1 MEHKKDKSKYVS
13 LAPKDEKRKEYEEY
27 YNALDFAM
35 KDKSIRNIAITGS
48 YGAGKSSVID
58 SYFNNHKEI
67 KCIRISLAYFGFNRA
82 QNKVNSKNDEA
93 ENKGNGVIDNQK
105 VLKTDEINATIN
117 KDLSEND
124 IEAEVLKNLFYS
136 IDGKKLK
143 SNRFLTVKSKK
154 GIKDYFFQGIFVF
167 SIVAIVLLIKLVFDA
182 IDNVFLNI
190 SDMKYT
196 WGLMSRIP
204 KLYIIVILVFCLT
217 ALIVFISSVVTNYDK
232 LLPYIKSIIF
242 KNTKIDMSDASTIN
256 NYLHEIMNF
265 MIDVEESVFI
275 FEDLDRYVNY
285 NIFEKL
291 RNLCILINNNEV
303 IKQKFKYK
311 NNVKCVKFIYAVK
324 DDFVSLNNAKS
335 LNCGNDL
342 SEERTKFFDFI
353 VPIIPML
360 TQNNI
365 SDAIDKIIKEYEIQG
380 IDKRFISNVSL
391 YINNIRT
398 VNNIFNEFKTYKG
411 SLFYANKYSDNRE
424 LLTLIIYKNINPRGF
439 MELQGKDILHKV
451 FKRIKEKVISKL
463 EKYELELAKL
473 NSEVLSDPS
482 LESELDKEFIN
493 SFISDLNNNS
503 EYIYTDKEISSVL
516 DNDDTLDGF
525 IIMSIKNKYIDENY
539 YNYINYFYEG
549 FIGLDDREYLKN
561 VNQRK
566 DANRFYEIENVE
578 NLYEYLDVEDFRY
591 KSILNYYLLK
601 YAVYNK
607 PTDEKTYNL
616 IKTIVKGYGLK
627 EVNEVI
633 KYFSA
638 DEQEE
643 NSNAIVQQFLNLCYK
658 IDSEVFKSIDD
669 EKVIFKGEQFDIV
682 NRIILLMSPEQIK
695 DIDKNKELTK
705 VASTNIRLISE
716 LSEEKQNLYLDN
728 IDFDCS
734 LMKCD
739 YDDKVGSLIE
749 KIVKK
754 KIETGE
760 EVGYFD
766 LLENYFKRKK
776 GKEFNKNEFI
786 NNNYD
791 YICGIGDEDLIGNI
805 KDHIDSYVENCLLKT
820 GSTKICFTN
829 EILTLLYL
837 LNNEKNAEKLVLK
850 MEGKYDIAE
859 FDYESDDEEHDNTKR
874 KKCIYNSVIKNYNI
888 DLTLESLYKYCIF
901 CGWNDGVVEYVSKKI
916 KYLQDNNNLDLQ
928 DETLDF
934 YINLLLKC
942 KNIDGVEKLI
952 GNKKISFQLWQFDS
966 LSDSIKSYLINNNN
980 LDYNNA
986 LIQSIKTVDNK
997 LLILYLTNNIDNY
1010 LKKQSDYDL
1019 SVVDIEEMIKLNKMN
1034 EEQIF
1039 QLINLKVTGRKVVER
1054 NSKIEKFIISS
1065 KKVFSQSIMEKAM
1078 NNLPFNDKVSM
1089 LLNKIDAID
1098 NTSLIYL
1105 LRYDGGLFKEYE
1117 VKGIQ
1122 NLYSVNIDTLKNNK
1136 TKKFLNKLIGKS
1148 IIKVKGL
1155 ENGNTIFSL

>member
-1 MEHKKDKSKYVS
+1 MEEANVKSKYVS

-93 ENKGNGVIDNQK
+93 ENKGNRVIDNQK

-154 GIKDYFFQGIFVF
+154 EIKDYFFQGIFVF

-190 SDMKYT
+190 SNMKYI

-242 KNTKIDMSDASTIN
+242 KNTKIDISDASTIN

-303 IKQKFKYK
+303 IKQKFEFKY
-311 NNVKCVKFIYAVK
+311 NIKCIKFIYAIK
-324 DDFVSLNNAKS
+324 DDFVFVNNAKS
-335 LNCGNDL
+335 IKYWNFL

-353 VPIIPML
+353 VPVIPML

-365 SDAIDKIIKEYEIQG
+365 SDAINKIVEKYEIQG
-380 IDKRFISNVSL
+380 IDKRFINNVSL

-411 SLFYANKYSDNRE
+411 SLVNVNKYSDNRE
-424 LLTLIIYKNINPRGF
+424 LLALIIYKNINPRGF
-439 MELQGKDILHKV
+439 IELQEKDILYSV
-451 FKRIKEKVISKL
+451 FKKIKEKVVDKL
-463 EKYELELAKL
+463 EKYELELKKL
-473 NSEVLSDPS
+473 NSGESS
-482 LESELDKEFIN
+482 SMSQESELDKAFIN
-493 SFISDLNNNS
+493 NFILDLHNNS
-503 EYIYTDKEISSVL
+503 EYIYADKDISAVL
-516 DNDDTLDGF
+516 DDDTLDSF
-525 IIMSIKNKYIDENY
+525 IVMSIKNKYIDENY

-549 FIGLDDREYLKN
+549 YIGLDDREYLKN

-566 DANRFYEIENVE
+566 DAYRSYEIKNVE

-591 KSILNYYLLK
+591 KSILNYHLIK
-601 YAVYNK
+601 YAIYNK
-607 PTDEKTYNL
+607 PNDEKTYNL
-616 IKTIVKGYGLK
+616 VKTVVKGYGLN
-627 EVNEVI
+627 EVNKVI
-633 KYFSA
+633 KYLCA
-638 DEQEE
+638 DGQED
-643 NSNAIVQQFLNLCYK
+643 NSNIIVLRFLDLCYK
-658 IDSEVFKSIDD
+658 IDNEAFKSIGD
-669 EKVIFKGEQFDIV
+669 EKVILKGEQFNVV

-739 YDDKVGSLIE
+739 YDDKVGSLID
-749 KIVKK
+749 KIVTKK
-754 KIETGE
+754 LETGE
-760 EVGYFD
+760 EYGYFD
-766 LLENYFKRKK
+766 LLENYFKRRK

-791 YICGIGDEDLIGNI
+791 YICDIGDEDLIGNI

-820 GSTKICFTN
+820 GSTKIRFTN
-829 EILTLLYL
+829 KILTLLYL

-850 MEGKYDIAE
+850 MEGKYEIAE

-888 DLTLESLYKYCIF
+888 DLTLESLYKYCMF

-942 KNIDGVEKLI
+942 KNIDGVERLI
-952 GNKKISFQLWQFDS
+952 GNQKISFQLGQFDS

-1105 LRYDGGLFKEYE
+1105 LRYGGGLFKEYE
-1117 VKGIQ
+1117 VSGTQ
-1122 NLYSVNIDTLKNNK
+1122 NLYSINVNTLKNNK
-1136 TKKFLNKLIGKS
+1136 TKKFLNKLISKS
-1148 IIKVKGL
+1148 VIQVKDL
-1155 ENGNTIFSL
+1155 ENGNTIFLL